1 MQDTKRSSP
10 GMSRQGVVSTNPSNL
25 CSSAPTAAGES
36 RVAPLNHAPP
46 LPGGGEPGHRCPPLF
61 DDSRTPEPYSLKS
74 GHDGMTGLAVGG
86 RPQGLPA
93 GARLALPIARVSCLT

>member
-1 MQDTKRSSP
+1 
-10 GMSRQGVVSTNPSNL
+10 MSRQGVVSTNPSNL

-36 RVAPLNHAPP
+36 RVAPLITLPP
-46 LPGGGEPGHRCPPLF
+46 LPNGGEPGHRCPPLF
-61 DDSRTPEPYSLKS
+61 DDSRTPEPDSLKS

-86 RPQGLPA
+86 RPKGLPA